1 MTELTSDFFAMLR
14 LAKRLSDSPLS
25 EKAHKRFGFFDL
37 NEDHYYELSYEAT
50 TWVFKDT
57 SYYYK
62 EESEVETWV
71 FCDPVIDRFCQLCG
85 QYERRNGLSEEHNRY
100 RKRLEQVITC
110 SFEFS
115 SYSYDFSWR
124 LSAADRGRKRI
135 LFCTGPEFYDIW
147 YLPEC
152 LLNILDEFEQL
163 NRALEQELNAGENS
177 PAISQTPAERKEA
190 A

>member
-57 SYYYK
+57 SCYYK

-85 QYERRNGLSEEHNRY
+85 QYERRNGLSEDHNRY
-100 RKRLEQVITC
+100 RKRLENRYLLR
-110 SFEFS
+110 FFM
-115 SYSYDFSWR
+115 
-124 LSAADRGRKRI
+124 AALRRGPGKEENFI
-135 LFCTGPEFYDIW
+135 LHRAG
-147 YLPEC
+147 
-152 LLNILDEFEQL
+152 IL
-163 NRALEQELNAGENS
+163 
-177 PAISQTPAERKEA
+177 
-190 A
+190 